1 MPVRPTL
8 AEVRDRGQNNP
19 HLLADPAYARLVV
32 RRVSPFVAYAVV
44 RFTPLSA
51 DVVTA
56 GAIGSGILAALCLL
70 PATPAFE
77 IGAVLLLQLAFL
89 LDVAD
94 GEVARARGT
103 ASRRGTYLDLIGHM
117 FQNIALYACAGA
129 VLVRVSGG
137 AWWALAVALLAM
149 GFAQPFGFYAAL
161 QVRGHGEGTG
171 PHGGLRRSTSGGFRR
186 VTFLWNY
193 PASMNLFSVALFVDA
208 VAQISGVIQAPV
220 IIATFYA
227 LFGSALVIRHLLH
240 ALRLLGSTD
249 WTT

>member
-1 MPVRPTL
+1 VANRPTL

-32 RRVSPFVAYAVV
+32 RRVSPYVAWAVV
-44 RFTPLSA
+44 RFTPLGA

-70 PATPAFE
+70 PGTAAFE

-117 FQNIALYACAGA
+117 LQNTSLYASAG
-129 VLVRVSGG
+129 VILIRVSGG
-137 AWWALAVALLAM
+137 AWWALAIALLAM
-149 GFAQPFGFYAAL
+149 GFAHPFGYYAAL
-161 QVRGHGEGTG
+161 QVRGHGEGAG

-193 PASMNLFSVALFVDA
+193 PASMNLFCVALLVDA
-208 VAQISGVIQAPV
+208 AAQISGAIQAPV
-220 IIATFYA
+220 VVAAFYA

-240 ALRLLGSTD
+240 ALRLLGHTD